1 MLRLIKK
8 PEIWN
13 FDMLSAGLYVTGW
26 LATGPV
32 GVILSTMTHAF
43 GVGRAVEVDVRCG
56 NVDVSQARPG
66 HAAVAKL
73 LKDRGVYMHASA
85 QVSQHNDYHP
95 HITTTIIL

>member
-1 MLRLIKK
+1 LRLIKK

-43 GVGRAVEVDVRCG
+43 GVGRAVEVDVHCG

-85 QVSQHNDYHP
+85 SVS
-95 HITTTIIL
+95 